1 MARPKEF
8 DPDHVLDAAMNAFWS
23 RGYAATS
30 AQNLVDSTGLGRGS
44 LYNAF
49 SSKHRLFQ
57 EALTRYGEER
67 TARQEALLEGP
78 GTVRERIRELLM
90 TVVEEE
96 SRTDDPDDP
105 GPRGCLAVNAAVELA
120 GLDAEITAQVRR
132 IFERMA
138 EALRAAL
145 ARAQRDGEID
155 PGRDP
160 QALALFVLNS
170 MYGLRVLGKTADRR
184 ALAGIVDTTLSV
196 L

>member
-8 DPDHVLDAAMNAFWS
+8 DPDRVLDAAMNAFWS

-49 SSKHRLFQ
+49 SSKHHLFQ
-57 EALTRYGEER
+57 EALTRYGEAQ

-78 GTVRERIRELLM
+78 GDIRERIRSLLM

-96 SRTDDPDDP
+96 SRTDGP
-105 GPRGCLAVNAAVELA
+105 GPRGCLAVNAALELA
-120 GLDAEITAQVRR
+120 GLDAEITARVRR
-132 IFERMA
+132 IFERME
-138 EALRAAL
+138 EALRTAL
-145 ARAQRDGEID
+145 ARAQRDGEVD
-155 PGRDP
+155 PGKDP
-160 QALALFVLNS
+160 RALALFVLNS

-184 ALAGIVDTTLSV
+184 ALAGIVDTTLSM